1 MELQDMLDLLNGPQV
16 WYAIVGCFLVVMMMM
31 VYRRLG
37 KLAAA
42 SRKEL
47 SELREAL
54 AQVADRL
61 EAAEPFGV
69 AEPEKPSGE
78 SRLDQPEADAAGL
91 EEPVAA
97 AAAAATM
104 AVGNET
110 ALPDETMPTEEGA
123 EDIPADH
130 LEDESES
137 LAEASE
143 GDFAFE
149 SQSLGEDD
157 VASAGDDVPLSE
169 DDKDEFSE
177 PPQPAYEP
185 PEETGEFFFSTG
197 TPEPEGGD
205 STSDDADSMAEPVS
219 DEVEE
224 EKPAMTAA
232 DEGADTFLFGASRA
246 ADEAGEPRPEDV
258 DETAAVEPQPHAEH
272 VPSSI
277 IGAEEEDAEPA
288 DDKSPQDES
297 PPDSFE
303 KQAPSV
309 GPFEASA
316 EVPPEPAAI
325 ASSKSAPADRQIA
338 SLEPL
343 PGNPDKP
350 DVGVARCG
358 ECGRKIAYPKRLSG
372 KRMRCPACR
381 TASILP

>member
-16 WYAIVGCFLVVMMMM
+16 WYAIVGCLLVVMMVM

-47 SELREAL
+47 SELREVL

-78 SRLDQPEADAAGL
+78 SRFGQPEEDAAGL

-97 AAAAATM
+97 AAAATTM
-104 AVGNET
+104 GGGNET

-123 EDIPADH
+123 EYIPADH
-130 LEDESES
+130 LEGESES
-137 LAEASE
+137 LAEASD
-143 GDFAFE
+143 GVFAFE

-157 VASAGDDVPLSE
+157 AASAWDDAPLTE
-169 DDKDEFSE
+169 DDKDQFPE

-197 TPEPEGGD
+197 VPESEGGD
-205 STSDDADSMAEPVS
+205 SASDDADDMAEPVT

-224 EKPAMTAA
+224 EKPAMAA
-232 DEGADTFLFGASRA
+232 AEEGADTFLFGASRA
-246 ADEAGEPRPEDV
+246 ADEAGEHRPEDV
-258 DETAAVEPQPHAEH
+258 DDTAAVEPQPHAEH
-272 VPSSI
+272 VPSSMA
-277 IGAEEEDAEPA
+277 GAGDEDAEPA
-288 DDKSPQDES
+288 DGES
-297 PPDSFE
+297 PTDSYE

-316 EVPPEPAAI
+316 EVPPEPAAV

>member
-1 MELQDMLDLLNGPQV
+1 MELQDMLDLFKGPQG
-16 WYAIVGCFLVVMMMM
+16 WYAIVGCFLVVMMVM

-42 SRKEL
+42 SSKEF

-61 EAAEPFGV
+61 EAVEPLGV
-69 AEPEKPSGE
+69 KEPEKLSGE
-78 SRLDQPEADAAGL
+78 SRLDQSEADAAGM

-130 LEDESES
+130 PEDDSES

-143 GDFAFE
+143 DVFAFE
-149 SQSLGEDD
+149 SPSSSE
-157 VASAGDDVPLSE
+157 DDVPLSE

-177 PPQPAYEP
+177 PPQAAYEP
-185 PEETGEFFFSTG
+185 PEESGEFFFSTG
-197 TPEPEGGD
+197 APEPEGGD
-205 STSDDADSMAEPVS
+205 SAPDDADDMAEPVT
-219 DEVEE
+219 DEMEE

-232 DEGADTFLFGASRA
+232 EEGADTLLFGASRT
-246 ADEAGEPRPEDV
+246 ADEAGEPQPEDV
-258 DETAAVEPQPHAEH
+258 DDAAAVEPQPHAEH

-277 IGAEEEDAEPA
+277 TGAGEEDAEPA
-288 DDKSPQDES
+288 DGESPQDES

>member
-1 MELQDMLDLLNGPQV
+1 MELQDMLDLFKGPQG
-16 WYAIVGCFLVVMMMM
+16 WYAIVGCFLVVMMVM

-42 SRKEL
+42 SSKEF

-61 EAAEPFGV
+61 EAVEPLGV
-69 AEPEKPSGE
+69 KEPEKLSRE
-78 SRLDQPEADAAGL
+78 SRLDQSEADAAGM

-130 LEDESES
+130 PEDDSES

-143 GDFAFE
+143 DVFAFE
-149 SQSLGEDD
+149 SPSSSE
-157 VASAGDDVPLSE
+157 DDVPLSE

-177 PPQPAYEP
+177 PPQAAYEP
-185 PEETGEFFFSTG
+185 PEESGEFFFSAG
-197 TPEPEGGD
+197 APETEGGD
-205 STSDDADSMAEPVS
+205 SAPDDADDMAEPVT
-219 DEVEE
+219 DEMEE

-232 DEGADTFLFGASRA
+232 EEGADTLLFGASRT
-246 ADEAGEPRPEDV
+246 ADEAGEPQPEDV
-258 DETAAVEPQPHAEH
+258 DDAAAVEPQPHAEH

-277 IGAEEEDAEPA
+277 TGAGEEDAEPA
-288 DDKSPQDES
+288 DGESPQDES
-297 PPDSFE
+297 PPDSLE

-325 ASSKSAPADRQIA
+325 ASSKSAPADQQIA